1 MQEYAVPCHAR
12 DAYENEILQWQRN
25 GWLLPYSEEELG
37 PPKGLI
43 LNGGRAGAEAEG
55 ASCA

>member
-25 GWLLPYSEEELG
+25 VWLLPYSEELG
-37 PPKGLI
+37 PLKGLI
-43 LNGGRAGAEAEG
+43 LLMAVGAEAEG
-55 ASCA
+55 ASGA